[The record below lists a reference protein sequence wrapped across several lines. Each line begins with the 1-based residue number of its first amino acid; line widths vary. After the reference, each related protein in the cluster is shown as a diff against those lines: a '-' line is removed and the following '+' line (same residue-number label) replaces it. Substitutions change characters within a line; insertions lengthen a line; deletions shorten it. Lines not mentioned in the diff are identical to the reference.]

1 MLKVGIVGLPNVGKS
16 TLFNALLKKEAAQA
30 ANYPFTTIDPNVGV
44 IEVSDQRLGK
54 LAKTVNTQKI
64 VPATVEFV
72 DIAGLVKDAHKG
84 EGLGNRFLSHIREV
98 DAIAHVVRVFEDSSV
113 IRSGADPKSDIE
125 TINIELM
132 LADLETINKL
142 IEAKTKEAKTS
153 KDAKEELLVLEKI
166 REGLEK
172 EQLAKNIQRNEK
184 YTDFAS
190 RLPLI
195 TNKPMIYV
203 FNVSENDLA
212 NLNPEIKA
220 LSQQF
225 QPSVYLCAKI
235 ESDLSTL
242 SPSDQKEYLKNL
254 GVEES
259 GLEKLIRASYKLLG
273 LITYFTAGEKEV
285 RAWTI
290 KGGTNARK
298 AAGVIHT
305 DFEKGFIKAQV
316 IDWNVLVGTGGW
328 KHASEKG
335 LARFEGRD
343 YAVKDGDVIDF
354 KFSN

>member
-16 TLFNALLKKEAAQA
+16 TLFNALLKKEVAQA

-44 IEVSDQRLGK
+44 VEVPDQRLEK

-98 DAIAHVVRVFEDSSV
+98 DAIAHVVRAFENSNV
-113 IRSGADPKSDIE
+113 VRSGVDSKSDIE

-153 KDAKEELLVLEKI
+153 KDSKEELLVLEKI
-166 REGLEK
+166 REALEK
-172 EQLAKNIQRNEK
+172 EQLAKDIQVDNK
-184 YTDFAS
+184 FADFAS

-195 TNKPMIYV
+195 TNKPVIYV

-212 NLNPEIKA
+212 NLNQEIKT

-225 QPSVYLCAKI
+225 QPSVYLAAKI

-242 SPSDQKEYLKNL
+242 SPSDQKEYLKSL

-259 GLEKLIRASYKLLG
+259 GLEKLIQASYKLLG

-285 RAWTI
+285 RAWTLHRGETAI
-290 KGGTNARK
+290 
-298 AAGVIHT
+298 AASAVIHT
-305 DFEKGFIKAQV
+305 DFAKGFIKAQV
-316 IDWNVLVGTGGW
+316 IDWKTLVENEGW
-328 KHASEKG
+328 KNVAEKG
-335 LARFEGRD
+335 LTRFEGRE
-343 YAVKDGDVIDF
+343 YEVRDGDVIDF
-354 KFSN
+354 KFSV